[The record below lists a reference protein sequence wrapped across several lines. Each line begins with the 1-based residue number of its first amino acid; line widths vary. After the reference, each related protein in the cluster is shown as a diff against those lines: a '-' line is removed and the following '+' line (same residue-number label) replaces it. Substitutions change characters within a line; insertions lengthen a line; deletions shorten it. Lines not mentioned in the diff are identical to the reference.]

1 MNNYTNICYNNIT
14 IEINRLQETKI
25 YISSKLYKKTIMYKG
40 GNMKYLNMDEMTI
53 GTKRTLKSLRESLT
67 QWLMVK
73 PLEQISIQEL
83 CDKAMISRGTFYNYF
98 YDKYDLLNYD
108 WTQLQLEI
116 DPEYTHPEIKHGDY
130 QGYMN
135 LFLQNLIKFLSKER
149 DVYKKIIN
157 NNANSIFSANMHE
170 YIESQILLKLKEA
183 LSNKIKSKIPLE
195 LMADV
200 YANTII
206 TMGRW
211 WLKFGDGYTE
221 EEAFKFFIMIIDNNI
236 VSSKNS

>member
-1 MNNYTNICYNNIT
+1 
-14 IEINRLQETKI
+14 
-25 YISSKLYKKTIMYKG
+25 
-40 GNMKYLNMDEMTI
+40 MKYLNNNEMTI
-53 GTKRTLKSLRESLT
+53 GTKRTLRNLRESLT
-67 QWLMVK
+67 ELLMVK

-108 WTQLQLEI
+108 WSQLQLLI
-116 DPEYTHPEIKHGDY
+116 DPEFTHPELNHDDY
-130 QGYMN
+130 QEYMN
-135 LFLQNLIKFLSKER
+135 LFLQNLIIFLSKER
-149 DVYKKIIN
+149 EIYQKIIN

-170 YIESQILLKLKEA
+170 YIETQILLKLKVA
-183 LSNKIKSKIPLE
+183 ISNKINYKIPLE

-221 EEAFKFFIMIIDNNI
+221 EEAYEFFRMLIDNSI
-236 VSSKNS
+236 VLNNRVVGTQ

>member
-1 MNNYTNICYNNIT
+1 
-14 IEINRLQETKI
+14 
-25 YISSKLYKKTIMYKG
+25 
-40 GNMKYLNMDEMTI
+40 MKYLNNNEMTI
-53 GTKRTLKSLRESLT
+53 GTKRTLRNLRESLT
-67 QWLMVK
+67 ELLMVK

-108 WTQLQLEI
+108 WSQLQLLI
-116 DPEYTHPEIKHGDY
+116 DPEFTHPELNHDDY
-130 QGYMN
+130 QEYMN
-135 LFLQNLIKFLSKER
+135 LFLQNLIIFLSKER
-149 DVYKKIIN
+149 EIYQKIIN
-157 NNANSIFSANMHE
+157 NNANSIFSSNMHE
-170 YIESQILLKLKEA
+170 YIETQILLKLKVA
-183 LSNKIKSKIPLE
+183 ISNKINYKIPLE

-221 EEAFKFFIMIIDNNI
+221 EEAYEFFRMLIDNSI
-236 VSSKNS
+236 VLNNRVVGTQ

>member
-1 MNNYTNICYNNIT
+1 
-14 IEINRLQETKI
+14 
-25 YISSKLYKKTIMYKG
+25 
-40 GNMKYLNMDEMTI
+40 MKYINNDNMTI
-53 GTKRTLKSLRESLT
+53 GTKRTLKNLRESLT
-67 QWLMVK
+67 ELLMVK

-108 WTQLQLEI
+108 WSQVQLLI
-116 DPEYTHPEIKHGDY
+116 DPEFTHPELNHDDY
-130 QGYMN
+130 QEYMN
-135 LFLQNLIKFLSKER
+135 LFLQNLIIFLSEER
-149 DVYKKIIN
+149 EIYQKIIN
-157 NNANSIFSANMHE
+157 NNANSIFTANMHE
-170 YIESQILLKLKEA
+170 YIEAQILLKLKVA
-183 LSNKIKSKIPLE
+183 INNKINYKIPLE

-221 EEAFKFFIMIIDNNI
+221 EEAYEFFRMLIDNSVVLSNI
-236 VSSKNS
+236 ALNTQ

>member
-1 MNNYTNICYNNIT
+1 
-14 IEINRLQETKI
+14 
-25 YISSKLYKKTIMYKG
+25 
-40 GNMKYLNMDEMTI
+40 MKYLNNNEMTI
-53 GTKRTLKSLRESLT
+53 GTKRTLRNLRESLT
-67 QWLMVK
+67 ELLMVK

-108 WTQLQLEI
+108 WSQLQLLI
-116 DPEYTHPEIKHGDY
+116 DPEFTHPELNHDDY
-130 QGYMN
+130 QEYMN
-135 LFLQNLIKFLSKER
+135 LFLQNLIIFLSKER
-149 DVYKKIIN
+149 EIYQKIIN
-157 NNANSIFSANMHE
+157 NNANSIFSANIHE
-170 YIESQILLKLKEA
+170 YIETQILLKLKVA
-183 LSNKIKSKIPLE
+183 ISNKINYKIPLE

-221 EEAFKFFIMIIDNNI
+221 EEAYEFFRMLIDNSI
-236 VSSKNS
+236 VLNNRVVGTQ

>member
-1 MNNYTNICYNNIT
+1 
-14 IEINRLQETKI
+14 
-25 YISSKLYKKTIMYKG
+25 
-40 GNMKYLNMDEMTI
+40 MKYLNNNEMTI
-53 GTKRTLKSLRESLT
+53 GTKRTLRNLRESLT
-67 QWLMVK
+67 ELLMVK

-108 WTQLQLEI
+108 WSQLQLLI
-116 DPEYTHPEIKHGDY
+116 DPEFTHPELNHDDY
-130 QGYMN
+130 QEYMN
-135 LFLQNLIKFLSKER
+135 LFLQNLIIFLSKER
-149 DVYKKIIN
+149 EIYQKIIN
-157 NNANSIFSANMHE
+157 NNADSIFSANMHE
-170 YIESQILLKLKEA
+170 YIETQILLKLKVA
-183 LSNKIKSKIPLE
+183 ISNKINYKIPLE

-221 EEAFKFFIMIIDNNI
+221 EEAYEFFRMLIDNSI
-236 VSSKNS
+236 VLNNRVVGTQ

>member
-1 MNNYTNICYNNIT
+1 
-14 IEINRLQETKI
+14 
-25 YISSKLYKKTIMYKG
+25 
-40 GNMKYLNMDEMTI
+40 MKYLNNNEMTI
-53 GTKRTLKSLRESLT
+53 GTKRTLRNLRESLT
-67 QWLMVK
+67 ELLMVK

-83 CDKAMISRGTFYNYF
+83 CDKAMISRRTFYNYF

-108 WTQLQLEI
+108 WSQLQLLI
-116 DPEYTHPEIKHGDY
+116 DPEFTHPELNHDDY
-130 QGYMN
+130 QEYMN
-135 LFLQNLIKFLSKER
+135 LFLQNLIIFLSKER
-149 DVYKKIIN
+149 EIYQKIIN

-170 YIESQILLKLKEA
+170 YIETQILLKLKVA
-183 LSNKIKSKIPLE
+183 ISNKINYKIPLE

-221 EEAFKFFIMIIDNNI
+221 EEAYEFFRMLIDNSI
-236 VSSKNS
+236 VLNNRVVGTQ